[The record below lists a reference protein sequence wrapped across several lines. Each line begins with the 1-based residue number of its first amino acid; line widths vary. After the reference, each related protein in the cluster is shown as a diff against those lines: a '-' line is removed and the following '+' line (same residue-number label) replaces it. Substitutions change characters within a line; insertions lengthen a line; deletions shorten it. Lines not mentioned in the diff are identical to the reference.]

1 MIRFYFTKTPCFK
14 QLLSRLCLQESI
26 ILGWNV
32 MLVNS
37 PPDSCESRTNY
48 DYGNGMTRQLG
59 HRERDTEK

>member
-1 MIRFYFTKTPCFK
+1 
-14 QLLSRLCLQESI
+14 
-26 ILGWNV
+26 